1 MQYSAQID
9 LTVNPLEIATD
20 RESLLNRITN
30 CIRQSLELQEI
41 LTTAVLEV
49 RSFLNTDRVKIYQFH
64 PDGSG
69 EVIAESIDQDRLPSL
84 LGLNFPAS
92 DIPPHAREMFIKARQ
107 RVIVDVVSRR
117 KTLKRCDRLQTREGL
132 VIDDIHYLPVDP
144 CHAKYLSAMGV
155 SSSLTVP
162 ILDQNQLWGL
172 LVSHHAEP
180 RFYSERDLKIVQLL
194 VEQVS
199 IAIAQSNLLAQARQQ
214 ACHEATLNQISSL
227 FQSSLNPTEI
237 WQTSLEQAVKALQG
251 SGGRLYITADAI
263 SQPAQLYTYGEQPTL
278 AQVEQSPFWQQIIGS
293 LKHAPIPEGA
303 FPQEVVE
310 TPSFNPPS
318 TLQAQADNHNRA
330 FADNSIHHPY
340 IIIDLYQEPQFQSL
354 VPAFQSTRIRSILIV
369 PLKYHQQSLGCLSI
383 FRQEIETETLWA
395 GRDRPDKRNSRP
407 RLSFKAWREIKKG
420 QTQPW
425 SWSEIKLA
433 QSLGNHLY
441 VAVMQKRIDSM
452 IQQQLSHD
460 LLTNLPNRMLFS
472 ERLSLALANVQ
483 EHGEMLAVAFLD
495 VDRFHTINDT
505 LGYTAGDQLLQNVA
519 QRLATCLRQTD
530 IIARW
535 EGDEFTLLMPQLN
548 CAEDATKIAQR
559 ILNKFNAP
567 FHFKNQ
573 EFRITVSIGIALAP
587 YDGEDAETLLKKAD
601 TALYGAKQQGKNNYL
616 LYTPAM
622 NIRVFDK
629 LVLENNLHK
638 AIDKEELLLH
648 YQPQVDLNT
657 GQILGMEALIRWQ
670 HPDLGLIPPNEFI
683 PLAEET
689 GLICRIGEWVLRTA
703 CAQNQAWQLAG
714 LPPMRIAVN
723 ISAHQF
729 QQPDLVRTVAQ
740 ILQETRLDPR
750 YLEIEITEST
760 AMQDINLTI
769 SVLQKLQ
776 EMGIKI
782 AMDDFGTGYSS
793 LSSLKRF
800 PLDTLKIEQSF
811 VQELTT
817 SSNDAAIITAIIA
830 LGHKLNL
837 QIIAE
842 GVETSKQLEFLRS
855 VKCEGIQGY
864 LFSRPLSAEA
874 AAQFCIDRNLGQHLN
889 RPTLESGYKPM
900 LALPRP
906 ENESQRLEAL
916 KQYEILDTAP
926 EEVFDD
932 LTRLAAQICQ
942 TPIALIS
949 LMDAKRQWFK
959 SKLGLT
965 ATETPRD
972 IAFCTHAI
980 LQTEQTELFIV
991 PDALND
997 ERFVTNPLVT
1007 SDPHIRFYAGAPL
1020 VNADGFALG
1029 TLCVIDYVP
1038 RDLSPQEA
1046 EALQALARQAVTQ
1059 LDLRRDLI
1067 NTAKKRQQIKKE
1079 LWETRTML
1087 ENTFEGISQLDTQGR
1102 YINVNYTYASIVGY
1116 QPEEMIGMEWQPS
1129 VHPEDIEKMI
1139 AAYQHMLSH
1148 GKVEVEARG
1157 LRRDGSVFYK
1167 QIMMIAAHDD
1177 REQFIGHYCFMN
1189 DITERKQAEAAKLKL
1204 EKEIT
1209 EFKWVEAA
1217 LRQQSERERLV
1228 TEIAQRIRQ
1237 SLDLEEILNTT
1248 VEEVQQFLACDRVLI
1263 YRFWRDGTGS
1273 AVTEAVVSGLP
1284 AILGQTFPA
1293 EVFPQEYHKLYC
1305 QGRVRVICDVENGD
1319 VSPCLV
1325 EFVQQFGVK
1334 AKLVVPI
1341 LYQEELWGLLI
1352 AHQCS
1357 GSRNWQ
1363 QLEIELLS
1371 QLATQVAIAIQQSEL
1386 YQQVR
1391 RLASSDSLTQIAN
1404 RRRFDEY
1411 LDQEWQRMTWE
1422 RAPLSLILCD
1432 IDCFKSY
1439 NDTYGHQ
1446 AGDNCLQQ
1454 VAQAINDVVKRP
1466 ADLVARYGG
1475 EEFAVILPHTD
1486 AKGAVQIAE
1495 AIRSKIQVLQIV
1507 HAGSQV
1513 SQYITLSLGV
1523 ASTVP
1528 VHESSPAVLIA
1539 AADKSL
1545 YQAKAEGRD
1554 RVVLQKQ
1561 EGVVE

>member
-1 MQYSAQID
+1 
-9 LTVNPLEIATD
+9 
-20 RESLLNRITN
+20 
-30 CIRQSLELQEI
+30 
-41 LTTAVLEV
+41 
-49 RSFLNTDRVKIYQFH
+49 
-64 PDGSG
+64 
-69 EVIAESIDQDRLPSL
+69 
-84 LGLNFPAS
+84 
-92 DIPPHAREMFIKARQ
+92 
-107 RVIVDVVSRR
+107 
-117 KTLKRCDRLQTREGL
+117 
-132 VIDDIHYLPVDP
+132 
-144 CHAKYLSAMGV
+144 
-155 SSSLTVP
+155 
-162 ILDQNQLWGL
+162 
-172 LVSHHAEP
+172 
-180 RFYSERDLKIVQLL
+180 
-194 VEQVS
+194 
-199 IAIAQSNLLAQARQQ
+199 
-214 ACHEATLNQISSL
+214 
-227 FQSSLNPTEI
+227 
-237 WQTSLEQAVKALQG
+237 
-251 SGGRLYITADAI
+251 
-263 SQPAQLYTYGEQPTL
+263 
-278 AQVEQSPFWQQIIGS
+278 
-293 LKHAPIPEGA
+293 
-303 FPQEVVE
+303 
-310 TPSFNPPS
+310 
-318 TLQAQADNHNRA
+318 
-330 FADNSIHHPY
+330 
-340 IIIDLYQEPQFQSL
+340 
-354 VPAFQSTRIRSILIV
+354 
-369 PLKYHQQSLGCLSI
+369 
-383 FRQEIETETLWA
+383 
-395 GRDRPDKRNSRP
+395 
-407 RLSFKAWREIKKG
+407 
-420 QTQPW
+420 
-425 SWSEIKLA
+425 
-433 QSLGNHLY
+433 
-441 VAVMQKRIDSM
+441 MQKRIDDM
-452 IQQQLSHD
+452 IQQQVSHD

-472 ERLSLALANVQ
+472 ERLSLALANVH
-483 EHGEMLAVAFLD
+483 EHGEILAVAFLD

-505 LGYTAGDQLLQNVA
+505 LGYTAGDRLLQNVA

-535 EGDEFTLLMPQLN
+535 EGDEFTLLMPRLN
-548 CAEDATKIAQR
+548 CVEDATKIAQR

-567 FHFKNQ
+567 FHFENQ

-622 NIRVFDK
+622 NIKAFDK

-723 ISAHQF
+723 LSAHQF
-729 QQPDLVRTVAQ
+729 QQQNLVRTVAQ
-740 ILQETRLDPR
+740 VLQETGLDPR

-760 AMQDINLTI
+760 AMQDVNLTI

-776 EMGIKI
+776 AMGIKI

-800 PLDTLKIEQSF
+800 PLHTLKIDQSF

-874 AAQFCIDRNLGQHLN
+874 AAQFCIDRNLGQYLN
-889 RPTLESGYKPM
+889 RSTLESGYKPM

-906 ENESQRLEAL
+906 ENEPQRLEAL
-916 KQYEILDTAP
+916 KQYQILDTAP

-949 LMDAKRQWFK
+949 LMDAQRQWFK

-972 IAFCTHAI
+972 IAFCTHAL
-980 LQTEQTELFIV
+980 LQTEQTELLVV

-997 ERFVTNPLVT
+997 ERFATNPLVT
-1007 SDPHIRFYAGAPL
+1007 SDPHIRFYAGVPL
-1020 VNADGFALG
+1020 VTADGFALG
-1029 TLCVIDYVP
+1029 ALCVIDYVP
-1038 RDLSPQEA
+1038 RDLSPQQA

-1067 NTAKKRQQIKKE
+1067 TTLKKRKQMKKE

-1087 ENTFEGISQLDTQGR
+1087 ENAFEGISQLDTQGR
-1102 YINVNYTYASIVGY
+1102 YINVNHTYASIVGY

-1129 VHPEDIEKMI
+1129 VHPEDLEKMM
-1139 AAYQHMLSH
+1139 AAYQHMLNH

-1167 QIMMIAAHDD
+1167 QIMMLAAHDD

-1189 DITERKQAEAAKLKL
+1189 DTTERKQAEAAKLKL

-1209 EFKWVEAA
+1209 EFKWAEAA
-1217 LRQQSERERLV
+1217 LRQQSERERLVTEIAERIRQSLDLDEILNTTVAEVRQFLQIDRVLIYRFKPDWSGVVAMESVADGYMPILKTVIDEPCFRNSYVPPYRQGRVRAIEDIYTAGLAQCHVDLLAKYQVRANLVVPILHGEQLWGLLIAHQCSGPRHWKQLEIELLNQLATQAAIAIQQSERHQQLQQLATAKETLRQQTERERLV

-1284 AILGQTFPA
+1284 AVLGQTFSA

-1305 QGRVRVICDVENGD
+1305 QGRVRVICDMENSD
-1319 VSPCLV
+1319 VSPCVV

-1357 GSRNWQ
+1357 GPRNWQ

-1386 YQQVR
+1386 YQQVQ

-1411 LDQEWQRMTWE
+1411 LDQEWQQMVRE
-1422 RAPLSLILCD
+1422 RGALSLILCD
-1432 IDCFKSY
+1432 IDCFKTY

-1454 VAQAINDVVKRP
+1454 VAQAINYAVKRP

-1495 AIRSKIQVLQIV
+1495 AIRSKIQFLQIP

-1561 EGVVE
+1561 EGGVE